1 MMAWMTADDLKELLK
16 LEPHPCEGGWFVET
30 WKSGESIPQ
39 SALPPRYPSARAA
52 GTAIYYLLEPHTF
65 SELHRVA
72 SDEVFHFYLGD
83 PVEMLQLWPDGSTR
97 TLVLGPDLPSGM
109 HVQTMVPQQV
119 WQGSRLRPGG
129 RFALL
134 GCTVSPGFDYA
145 DYESGKREAL
155 VREYPA
161 AEEMIRALTH
171 GERY

>member
-16 LEPHPCEGGWFVET
+16 LEPHPCEGGWFVQT
-30 WKSGESIPQ
+30 WKSGESIPH
-39 SALPPRYPSARAA
+39 SALPPRYASARAA

-65 SELHRVA
+65 SELHRLA

-97 TLVLGPDLPSGM
+97 TLVLGPDLSAGM
-109 HVQTMVPQQV
+109 HVQTMVPQMV

-134 GCTVSPGFDYA
+134 GCTVSPGFDYS
-145 DYESGKREAL
+145 DYESGKSEAL

-161 AEEMIRALTH
+161 AEEMIGTLAH
-171 GERY
+171 G